1 MSQSAAS
8 RESGSDRKRAFV
20 EIATSLFFQQGVE
33 ATTMQ
38 QIARK
43 AGVSYGLFY
52 HYFRAKEDLLTEAV
66 EQMSLLPAFLKYLS
80 CHDKPLENH
89 LIGFAKF
96 YLEELKNHREIV
108 WLVFTESRK
117 RPPLIEHLQ
126 SLGRSIEGALADYLE
141 ARRGV
146 GEIRSDVDLGAFSC
160 LFASQLFMTHLRTEN
175 GECGVS
181 VEQLVRLSLRGV
193 TS

>member
-8 RESGSDRKRAFV
+8 RESGGDRKRAFV

-66 EQMSLLPAFLKYLS
+66 EQMSLLPAFLEYLS
-80 CHDKPLENH
+80 RHEKPLENH

-96 YLEELKNHREIV
+96 YLDALKSHREIV

-126 SLGRSIEGALADYLE
+126 SLGRSIEGALTDYLE
-141 ARRGV
+141 ARRRA

-160 LFASQLFMTHLRTEN
+160 LFASQLFMTHLRSEN